1 MITTDRVATARMIGH
16 VVTLPDRS
24 PHRAL
29 KMGDSIFLLM
39 DALTSLRLGG
49 RVVIVEPFT
58 PPSLCGQCKEAYAE
72 ARRAVEAAGGLA
84 TWAEAVW
91 AGAATLPD
99 DD

>member
-1 MITTDRVATARMIGH
+1 MIGH

-39 DALTSLRLGG
+39 DALTSLRLGA
-49 RVVIVEPFT
+49 RVVIVEPFAS
-58 PPSLCGQCKEAYAE
+58 PSL
-72 ARRAVEAAGGLA
+72 ARRAVDAAGGLT

-91 AGAATLPD
+91 AGAATPPR
-99 DD
+99 

>member
-1 MITTDRVATARMIGH
+1 MPTAPMTGH
-16 VVTLPDRS
+16 VVTLPERS

-39 DALTSLRLGG
+39 DALTSVRLGA
-49 RVVIVEPFT
+49 RVAIIEPFA
-58 PPSLCGQCKEAYAE
+58 PPSVCDQCKEAYAE
-72 ARRAVEAAGGLA
+72 ARRAVEEAGGLA
-84 TWAEAVW
+84 SWAEAVW

>member
-1 MITTDRVATARMIGH
+1 MPTAPMIGH

-29 KMGDSIFLLM
+29 KMSDSIFLLM
-39 DALTSLRLGG
+39 DALTSLRRGA
-49 RVVIVEPFT
+49 RVVIVEPFS
-58 PPSLCGQCKEAYAE
+58 PPSLCSQCQEAYTE
-72 ARRAVEAAGGLA
+72 ARRAVKAAGGLT

>member
-1 MITTDRVATARMIGH
+1 MPTAPMIGH
-16 VVTLPDRS
+16 VVTLPERS

-39 DALTSLRLGG
+39 DALTSLRLGA
-49 RVVIVEPFT
+49 RVVIVEPFA
-58 PPSLCGQCKEAYAE
+58 PPSLCSQCQEAYTE
-72 ARRAVEAAGGLA
+72 VRRTVEAAGGLEA
-84 TWAEAVW
+84 WAEAVW